1 MRLYDEN
8 LASIQSFATSKALCC
23 QDYCNVYIKK
33 YSYGFFYALR
43 FGNKLVREKISK
55 MKRKWRENET
65 NKKSLAYIIMIH
77 EMNAWPLNPSNQPA
91 SQRTSVT
98 LECVAAAADAST
110 EVAVDACYYYWL
122 LNGNC
127 CALRSTTSLLAPNT
141 HRKWERTSTRY
152 LVHGTH
158 ANHVKTHDSFLMC

>member
-1 MRLYDEN
+1 
-8 LASIQSFATSKALCC
+8 
-23 QDYCNVYIKK
+23 
-33 YSYGFFYALR
+33 
-43 FGNKLVREKISK
+43 
-55 MKRKWRENET
+55 MKRI
-65 NKKSLAYIIMIH
+65 AYIIMIH
-77 EMNAWPLNPSNQPA
+77 EMNAWPLNPFNQPA

-98 LECVAAAADAST
+98 LECVAAADAST
-110 EVAVDACYYYWL
+110 EVAVDASYYYWL

-158 ANHVKTHDSFLMC
+158 ENHVKTHDSFLMCYRQNILCVFFSSVIINHFGIADANCSWYIFHLIQSAWNYVTSTRGVLQIHDDKERMQQQ